1 MLDAGFLILCL
12 HAFEYCAFIPIE
24 LERRPH
30 VKDIA
35 NLAIA
40 EINVETEY

>member
-12 HAFEYCAFIPIE
+12 HAFEFRAFIPIE

-30 VKDIA
+30 VKDIGY
-35 NLAIA
+35 LAIA
-40 EINVETEY
+40 ETNVETEY